1 MAAVTAGGP
10 QWRLP
15 VQSAGKL
22 STGGVREYFTR
33 EPEAYSFESHSAGSV
48 PRLPKTMP
56 LALKCLSSSATGDNL
71 SYLC

>member
-1 MAAVTAGGP
+1 M
-10 QWRLP
+10 
-15 VQSAGKL
+15 QSAGRL
-22 STGGVREYFTR
+22 STGGVREYFTC

-56 LALKCLSSSATGDNL
+56 LALKCLNSSANGDNL